1 MTPAAATV
9 TELVAA
15 LDGAVDRTFD
25 RLRGNP
31 VADRVFYTASTLGDF
46 SVIWSLLGSL
56 RGLRSDED
64 ADAAIRLL
72 VCLGLESALVNGL
85 VKSVLPRRRPVWEGD
100 HPFHLRT
107 PKTASFPSGH
117 ASAGFMAA
125 TLLSDGRGRA
135 ATAGW
140 FGLAAVVA
148 SSRIHTR
155 SHHASDV
162 LAGAALG
169 LVLGRLAKQAWPLPA
184 AGTEE
189 ATPPGG

>member
-1 MTPAAATV
+1 VTPAGPV
-9 TELVAA
+9 VA
-15 LDGAVDRTFD
+15 LDTAVDQAFD

-85 VKSVLPRRRPVWEGD
+85 IKSVLPRRRPVWEGD

-125 TLLSDGRGRA
+125 ALLADGRGPVAR
-135 ATAGW
+135 AGW

-162 LAGAALG
+162 IAGAALG
-169 LVLGRLAKQAWPLPA
+169 LVLGRVARKAWPLPSP
-184 AGTEE
+184 GTEE
-189 ATPPGG
+189 PPPAGG

>member
-1 MTPAAATV
+1 VSLEA
-9 TELVAA
+9 VAA
-15 LDGAVDRTFD
+15 LDAAVDRAFD
-25 RLRGNP
+25 RLRGDP
-31 VADRVFYTASTLGDF
+31 VADRVFYAASTLGDF
-46 SVIWSLLGSL
+46 SVIWSLLGSI

-64 ADAAIRLL
+64 ADEAIRLL

-85 VKSVLPRRRPVWEGD
+85 VKSLMPRRRPVWEGD

-125 TLLSDGRGRA
+125 TLLSDRRGPLSKV
-135 ATAGW
+135 GW
-140 FGLAAVVA
+140 YGLATVVA

-155 SHHASDV
+155 AHHASDV

-169 LVLGRLAKQAWPLPA
+169 LVLGRIAKKAWTLPRP
-184 AGTEE
+184 GTQHLIEPE
-189 ATPPGG
+189 G

>member
-1 MTPAAATV
+1 MTRGEILAAV
-9 TELVAA
+9 DA
-15 LDGAVDRTFD
+15 LDASVDGAFD
-25 RLRGNP
+25 RLRGDP
-31 VADRVFYTASTLGDF
+31 VADAVFYRASALGDF
-46 SVIWSLLGSL
+46 SVVWSLLGSA
-56 RGLRSDED
+56 RGLVSDRD
-64 ADAAIRLL
+64 ADLAVRLL

-125 TLLSDGRGRA
+125 TLLADGKRLPERA
-135 ATAGW
+135 AW
-140 FGLAAVVA
+140 FALATVVA

-155 SHHASDV
+155 AHHASDV

-169 LVLGRLAKQAWPLPA
+169 LVLGRIARRAWPVPEQA
-184 AGTEE
+184 DGDAG
-189 ATPPGG
+189 

>member
-1 MTPAAATV
+1 MTPAHPI
-9 TELVAA
+9 AA
-15 LDGAVDRTFD
+15 LDAAVDQAFD
-25 RLRGNP
+25 HLRGRP

-46 SVIWSLLGSL
+46 SVLWMLLGSL
-56 RGLRSDED
+56 RGLRSEED
-64 ADAAIRLL
+64 ADAGIRLL

-85 VKSVLPRRRPVWEGD
+85 IKSLMPRRRPIFDGD

-107 PKTASFPSGH
+107 PRTASFPSGH
-117 ASAGFMAA
+117 ASAGFTAA
-125 TLLSDGRGRA
+125 TLLADGRTGVRRW
-135 ATAGW
+135 GW

-169 LVLGRLAKQAWPLPA
+169 LVLGRLAKEAWPLPPP
-184 AGTEE
+184 GTEQGD
-189 ATPPGG
+189 PPGG